1 MPRAID
7 CWVNANMGDAAPRD
21 GVIDRF
27 LHENANQLFFQKG
40 TS

>member
-7 CWVNANMGDAAPRD
+7 CWVNPGIGDA
-21 GVIDRF
+21 VLDRF
-27 LHENANQLFFQKG
+27 LYENANQLFFQKG